1 MNVLKIKH
9 LEKLP
14 KPLLWNLLISEILLV
29 YVFFNLVLQGLA
41 LSIDYNILG
50 LLGAGLCAM
59 SAIAFMF
66 HALLV
71 ALFIMKRF
79 KKEPA

>member
-9 LEKLP
+9 LEKQP
-14 KPLLWNLLISEILLV
+14 KSLLWNLLVSEILLV
-29 YVFFNLVLQGLA
+29 YVFFNLALQGLVF
-41 LSIDYNILG
+41 SIDYKFLG
-50 LLGAGLCAM
+50 LLGACLCSISAM
-59 SAIAFMF
+59 GFMF

-71 ALFIMKRF
+71 AIFIMKRF